1 MQVTDKVTLNL
12 SGEELFAP
20 IFARQGDLNSRIVEA
35 TLQFGEALYEIP
47 ENTKVV
53 VTYRSANGKNDIHD
67 GAVSGANTVTFPLI
81 PLLLS
86 APGRARC
93 DVELYNSGDMLGTGL
108 LYVDVTPIA
117 AKSGALEASPEYQT
131 FVDAIADMTN
141 KTADAD
147 EAINNANT
155 AAEAANTAAQNAS
168 EKATAAQAAADAANT
183 AKAGADAAAG
193 RANTASEGAD
203 ASAQAALDAA
213 AKAEAAAEG
222 AVSAMQVKYPPVVHQ
237 ITEST
242 TTLPVTIPGGITPT
256 VDDLVSVYLNGHLL
270 IEEQD
275 YTRAADAQSITFTT
289 PIPPAAD
296 GELVREVAIQTQKQV
311 VTTGDSLTAEA
322 MLAFMASKGQ
332 PDGLAGLGADGKLA
346 QMPTAADVGAIPLIA
361 EGQWE
366 PTVVDMIAG
375 TDGNTYSQRSGNY
388 IVIGKL
394 CFCRFDILISTR
406 TTNSEWSAS
415 NAVVGIR
422 GLPIIPHLS
431 TGATDSA
438 YSMTTLVSPKTGA
451 EKKLYSTGLGYS
463 SIIFNGTAALWCKD
477 TGDGLYLKGAVAY
490 PIA

>member
-53 VTYRSANGKNDIHD
+53 VTYRSANGKSDIHD

-141 KTADAD
+141 KTADAN

-155 AAEAANTAAQNAS
+155 AAGAANTAAQNAS
-168 EKATAAQAAADAANT
+168 EKATAAQAATDAANT

-193 RANTASEGAD
+193 RANTAAEGAD

-275 YTRAADAQSITFTT
+275 YTRAADAQSITFTM

-322 MLAFMASKGQ
+322 MLTFMATNVIESGSNSNGSWAKY
-332 PDGLAGLGADGKLA
+332 PDGTLIQWGAVPVSFAASEAKYPSWTLPVQFVGLYYGLA
-346 QMPTAADVGAIPLIA
+346 
-361 EGQWE
+361 
-366 PTVVDMIAG
+366 TVLYGSNQV
-375 TDGNTYSQRSGNY
+375 Y
-388 IVIGKL
+388 IQCQITS
-394 CFCRFDILISTR
+394 R
-406 TTNSEWSAS
+406 
-415 NAVVGIR
+415 
-422 GLPIIPHLS
+422 
-431 TGATDSA
+431 
-438 YSMTTLVSPKTGA
+438 GA
-451 EKKLYSTGLGYS
+451 EAMGLAVKNPGTGQINANICVFAIGR
-463 SIIFNGTAALWCKD
+463 WK
-477 TGDGLYLKGAVAY
+477 
-490 PIA
+490 